1 VRGGSR
7 DKLTTMR
14 RLAITGGTGGLGTE
28 VVRRL
33 SLDYDCIVLGHAQV
47 NLTNEDSVRKAFDD
61 IGEIYG
67 LVHLVGG
74 WAGGT
79 VRKTSLETWTNML
92 ALNTTAAFL
101 AARGALEH
109 MTRPGR
115 IVTVSSIA
123 TLDLEGGS
131 AAYTVAKSALNALV
145 QILAAEERANGIT
158 ANAVLPDAMATPAML
173 KTTAA
178 AKLVPLERVSET
190 IAFLLSDAAAGT
202 SGMLI
207 PIRA

>member
-1 VRGGSR
+1 
-7 DKLTTMR
+7 MR

-33 SLDYDCIVLGHAQV
+33 SLDYDCIVLGHETV
-47 NLTNEDSVRKAFDD
+47 DLTHEASVRDAFAG

-74 WAGGT
+74 FAPGT
-79 VRKTSLETWTNML
+79 VRETPLEIWSRML
-92 ALNTTAAFL
+92 ALNVTAAFL
-101 AARGALEH
+101 AARGALPH
-109 MTRPGR
+109 ITRPGR
-115 IVTVSSIA
+115 IVAVSSIA
-123 TLDLEGGS
+123 TLNPKGGS
-131 AAYTVAKSALNALV
+131 AAYTVAKSALNTLV
-145 QILAAEERANGIT
+145 QVLAAEERSNGIT

-173 KTTAA
+173 RTTDA

-202 SGMLI
+202 SGTLI
-207 PIRA
+207 PIRP

>member
-1 VRGGSR
+1 
-7 DKLTTMR
+7 MR
-14 RLAITGGTGGLGTE
+14 TLVITGGTGGLGTE

-33 SLDYDCIVLGHAQV
+33 SRDYHCIVPGHTQV
-47 NLTNEDSVRKAFDD
+47 DLTSEDSVRKAFDD
-61 IGEIYG
+61 VGSIYG

-74 WAGGT
+74 WSGGT
-79 VRKTSLETWTNML
+79 VRETSLDTWSKML

-101 AARGALEH
+101 AARGALAH
-109 MTRPGR
+109 MTNPGR
-115 IVTVSSIA
+115 VVVVSSIA
-123 TLDLEGGS
+123 TLKIGGGS
-131 AAYTVAKSALNALV
+131 VAYTVAKSALNALV
-145 QILAAEERANGIT
+145 QVLAAEERSSGIT

-173 KTTAA
+173 QSTDA

-202 SGMLI
+202 SGALI

>member
-1 VRGGSR
+1 MAVG
-7 DKLTTMR
+7 TTGELMNR
-14 RLAITGGTGGLGTE
+14 TCVITGGTGGLGTE

-33 SLDYDCIVLGHAQV
+33 SSDYRCVVLGHTRV
-47 NLTNEDSVRKAFDD
+47 DLTNEASVRNAFEQ
-61 IGEIYG
+61 IGEIYA

-74 WAGGT
+74 WAGGS
-79 VRKTSLETWTNML
+79 VRETSIETWSKMI

-101 AARGALEH
+101 AARGALAH
-109 MTRPGR
+109 MTHPGR
-115 IVTVSSIA
+115 IVAVSSIA
-123 TLDLEGGS
+123 TLRIGGGS
-131 AAYTVAKSALNALV
+131 AAYTIAKTALNTLV
-145 QILAAEERANGIT
+145 QIIAAEERANGIT

-173 KTTAA
+173 KEKNA

-202 SGMLI
+202 SGTLI

>member
-1 VRGGSR
+1 
-7 DKLTTMR
+7 MR
-14 RLAITGGTGGLGTE
+14 TLVITGGTGGLGTE

-33 SLDYDCIVLGHAQV
+33 SSDYRCVVLGHTQV
-47 NLTNEDSVRKAFDD
+47 DLTNEVSVRIVFDP

-74 WAGGT
+74 FAGGS
-79 VRKTSLETWTNML
+79 VRETSIDTWSKMI

-101 AARGALEH
+101 AARGALAH

-115 IVTVSSIA
+115 IVAVSSIA
-123 TLDLEGGS
+123 TLRIGGGS
-131 AAYTVAKSALNALV
+131 AANTIAKTALNTLV
-145 QILAAEERANGIT
+145 QIIAAEERANGIT
-158 ANAVLPDAMATPAML
+158 ANAVLPDAMATAAML
-173 KTTAA
+173 KEKDA

-202 SGMLI
+202 SGTLI

>member
-1 VRGGSR
+1 
-7 DKLTTMR
+7 MR
-14 RLAITGGTGGLGTE
+14 TLVITGGTGGLGTD

-33 SLDYDCIVLGHAQV
+33 SRDYNCVVLGHAQV
-47 NLTNEDSVRKAFDD
+47 DLTSEESVQKAFED

-74 WAGGT
+74 WAGGS
-79 VRKTSLETWTNML
+79 VRKTSLETWSKML

-101 AARGALEH
+101 AMRGALPH
-109 MTRPGR
+109 ITNPGR
-115 IVTVSSIA
+115 IVAISSIA
-123 TLDLEGGS
+123 SLNVKGGS

-145 QILAAEERANGIT
+145 QVIAAEERANGIT
-158 ANAVLPDAMATPAML
+158 ANAILPDSLATPAML
-173 KTTAA
+173 ASTDAS
-178 AKLVPLERVSET
+178 KLVPLERVAET

-202 SGMLI
+202 SGTLI

>member
-1 VRGGSR
+1 
-7 DKLTTMR
+7 MR
-14 RLAITGGTGGLGTE
+14 TLAITGGTGGLGTE

-33 SLDYDCIVLGHAQV
+33 SRDYHCAVLGRAQV
-47 NLTNEDSVRKAFDD
+47 DLTREDSVRKAFDD

-74 WAGGT
+74 WSGGT
-79 VRKTSLETWTNML
+79 LRETSLDLWSQML

-101 AARGALEH
+101 AARAALAH

-115 IVTVSSIA
+115 IVVISSLA
-123 TLDLEGGS
+123 TLHIAGGN
-131 AAYTVAKSALNALV
+131 AAYIVAKSALNALV
-145 QILAAEERANGIT
+145 QVLAAEERANGIT
-158 ANAVLPDAMATPAML
+158 ANAVLPDSLATPAML
-173 KTTAA
+173 ESNDA

-190 IAFLLSDAAAGT
+190 IVFLLSDAAAGT
-202 SGMLI
+202 SGTLI

>member
-1 VRGGSR
+1 
-7 DKLTTMR
+7 MR
-14 RLAITGGTGGLGTE
+14 TLVITGGTGGLGTE

-33 SLDYDCIVLGHAQV
+33 SHDYTCIVLGHTQV
-47 NLTNEDSVRKAFDD
+47 DLTSVDSVRKAFDD

-79 VRKTSLETWTNML
+79 VRETSLDTWSKML

-101 AARGALEH
+101 AARGALAN
-109 MTRPGR
+109 MSRPGR
-115 IVTVSSIA
+115 IVVVSSIA
-123 TLDLEGGS
+123 TLDIAGGS
-131 AAYTVAKSALNALV
+131 AAYTIAKSALNTLV
-145 QILAAEERANGIT
+145 QVLAAEERSNGIT

-173 KTTAA
+173 KSTNV

-202 SGMLI
+202 SGTLI

>member
-1 VRGGSR
+1 
-7 DKLTTMR
+7 MR

-33 SLDYDCIVLGHAQV
+33 SLDYDCIVLGHESV
-47 NLTNEDSVRKAFDD
+47 DLTSEDSVRDAFAG

-74 WAGGT
+74 FAVGK
-79 VRKTSLETWTNML
+79 VRDTTLETWSKMF

-101 AARGALEH
+101 AVRGALPH
-109 MTRPGR
+109 ITRPGR
-115 IVTVSSIA
+115 IVAVSSIA
-123 TLDLEGGS
+123 TLKLAAGS

-145 QILAAEERANGIT
+145 QVLAAEERGNGIT
-158 ANAVLPDAMATPAML
+158 VNAVLPDSMATPAML
-173 KTTAA
+173 KSMDP

-202 SGMLI
+202 SGTLI
-207 PIRA
+207 PIRP

>member
-1 VRGGSR
+1 
-7 DKLTTMR
+7 MR

-33 SLDYDCIVLGHAQV
+33 SLDYDCIVLRHAQV
-47 NLTNEDSVRKAFDD
+47 DLTREDSVQEAFDD

-67 LVHLVGG
+67 LVHLAGG
-74 WAGGT
+74 WSRGT
-79 VRKTSLETWTNML
+79 LRETSLDDWSQML

-101 AARGALEH
+101 AARAALAH

-115 IVTVSSIA
+115 IVVISSLA
-123 TLDLEGGS
+123 TLHIAGGN
-131 AAYTVAKSALNALV
+131 AAYIVAKSALNALV
-145 QILAAEERANGIT
+145 QVLAAEERANGIT
-158 ANAVLPDAMATPAML
+158 ANAVLPDSLATPAML
-173 KTTAA
+173 ESTDA

-202 SGMLI
+202 SGTLI